1 MLKNYLALVGL
12 QGVGAVLA
20 VAFLALVAVA
30 VTPQTFGTFSLA
42 LSVAQIVA
50 TIGLAWTNSALLRF
64 AREEIGAGGTMG
76 TALGSRLLIQA
87 VLLLIIVPLLVA
99 ARRPIEAAVGLDP
112 GSLRLIILAL
122 FVISLFEMG
131 TYAAQAVERFS
142 AYGIGPVILKLAQ
155 IATLGLFLLG
165 VANDWQ
171 ALMIGTIAGYGIA
184 LTLAWR
190 QIPRATL
197 GRIRATARQLRR
209 ILAYSWAV
217 PMGSVGG
224 VLVIWMDLWFLRFF
238 ADLETVGVYAWAY
251 SVALFA
257 SALFVPLGAVI
268 APRIIDLRVNG
279 DTAGLQSYAR
289 AAASLFFLAA
299 SVTPVALAA
308 AIALFWLANLGTYQA
323 ALAPL
328 LVLLAATLFQLLAYL
343 INPVLSAFERLMPR
357 VAAIS
362 LVIAVVNAGGNW
374 FLIGP
379 LGVLGPAIATA
390 VAFGAGAA
398 LMLLLAVRATPVRR
412 SFPATPVLVAGAVL
426 VALAAAVAALPPG
439 LAIAA
444 CLVIAIAATMIARQ
458 AGAYR
463 GMAYLAPLVASFPA
477 ALARPVRRAI
487 GWLDNTPVLG

>member
-64 AREEIGAGGTMG
+64 AREEMGAGGTMG
-76 TALGSRLLIQA
+76 TVLGSRLLIHA

-209 ILAYSWAV
+209 ILAYSWTV

-238 ADLETVGVYAWAY
+238 TDLETVGVYAWAY

-268 APRIIDLRVNG
+268 APRIIDLRVKRRPLALF
-279 DTAGLQSYAR
+279 DTELELPAVLHQVVVGVFFPGVGLLDPLVVLFLLALLLIEFLDLELQLEEAVRRLVEFAVVIAKDFHRAPFEGQHEVGIAVAVEVAKHR
-289 AAASLFFLAA
+289 AADEAQFFQGIFI
-299 SVTPVALAA
+299 PVIEFEF
-308 AIALFWLANLGTYQA
+308 AIF
-323 ALAPL
+323 
-328 LVLLAATLFQLLAYL
+328 V
-343 INPVLSAFERLMPR
+343 
-357 VAAIS
+357 
-362 LVIAVVNAGGNW
+362 
-374 FLIGP
+374 
-379 LGVLGPAIATA
+379 
-390 VAFGAGAA
+390 
-398 LMLLLAVRATPVRR
+398 
-412 SFPATPVLVAGAVL
+412 
-426 VALAAAVAALPPG
+426 
-439 LAIAA
+439 
-444 CLVIAIAATMIARQ
+444 
-458 AGAYR
+458 
-463 GMAYLAPLVASFPA
+463 
-477 ALARPVRRAI
+477 
-487 GWLDNTPVLG
+487 